1 MELNPFIAFLRKEA
15 GFTFKPDLVDRLG
28 RELPGLMA
36 QRGIRSAEAYLALLA
51 RDPDAFHEVV
61 TLLTVNETYFHR
73 EPDHLRLM
81 TRRLVPE
88 IAARKPNGEPIRILS
103 AGCSSGEEPYSI
115 VIALSEAAGGRLPA
129 DRYAVFGADID
140 ADAIAKARRSHY
152 GGRAFRALPP
162 ELRDRYFLPDAG
174 GRFRIREALRR
185 AVTFYTVNLL
195 HRPYP
200 PPLEN
205 MDLIFY
211 RNVSI
216 YFEPTIQRTIF
227 GHLGD
232 ILNPGGYIL
241 VSSTETLSHDFK
253 VLRLM
258 ALDGVFLYHKD
269 PAGEEAPLPIGKV
282 GLRGFPKSEADLRG
296 FPKIGKP
303 RRSSR
308 SPHPSPP
315 AAAERTAPTYEAAL
329 EAARNKRYD
338 QALEILDRIIA
349 RTSLADGVAAR
360 PLKAAILINQ
370 GRTDA
375 AKALCED
382 ALDAD
387 PLRTEASLL
396 LGMIA
401 RRDNDLDAAARRF
414 KEALYGDTA
423 NWLAHFYLAEIYQS
437 RGETQRMRREYGIV
451 IDLLTRGGF
460 SDHGLSF
467 FSLPF
472 TEAEIIH
479 LCRQNMAS

>member
-1 MELNPFIAFLRKEA
+1 M
-15 GFTFKPDLVDRLG
+15 
-28 RELPGLMA
+28 
-36 QRGIRSAEAYLALLA
+36 
-51 RDPDAFHEVV
+51 
-61 TLLTVNETYFHR
+61 
-73 EPDHLRLM
+73 
-81 TRRLVPE
+81 
-88 IAARKPNGEPIRILS
+88 
-103 AGCSSGEEPYSI
+103 
-115 VIALSEAAGGRLPA
+115 
-129 DRYAVFGADID
+129 
-140 ADAIAKARRSHY
+140 
-152 GGRAFRALPP
+152 
-162 ELRDRYFLPDAG
+162 
-174 GRFRIREALRR
+174 
-185 AVTFYTVNLL
+185 
-195 HRPYP
+195 
-200 PPLEN
+200 
-205 MDLIFY
+205 
-211 RNVSI
+211 
-216 YFEPTIQRTIF
+216 
-227 GHLGD
+227 
-232 ILNPGGYIL
+232 
-241 VSSTETLSHDFK
+241 
-253 VLRLM
+253 
-258 ALDGVFLYHKD
+258 
-269 PAGEEAPLPIGKV
+269 
-282 GLRGFPKSEADLRG
+282 
-296 FPKIGKP
+296 
-303 RRSSR
+303 SSR

-360 PLKAAILINQ
+360 TLKAAILINQ

-375 AKALCED
+375 AKALCEA
-382 ALDAD
+382 ALGAD

>member
-1 MELNPFIAFLRKEA
+1 MDLNPFKTFLRKKT
-15 GFTFKPDLVDRLG
+15 GFTIKPDLVDRLA
-28 RELPGLMA
+28 RELPALMA
-36 QRGIRSAEAYLALLA
+36 RRGIRSAEAYLALLD

-88 IAARKPNGEPIRILS
+88 IAARKPDGEPIRVLS

-115 VIALSEAAGGRLPA
+115 VISLAEAAGGRPTA

-140 ADAIAKARRSHY
+140 GDAVAKARRGHY
-152 GGRAFRALPP
+152 GGRAFRSLPP
-162 ELRDRYFLPDAG
+162 GLRDRYFVPEAG
-174 GRFRIREALRR
+174 GRFRIREAVRQ

-195 HRPYP
+195 NRPYP

-216 YFEPTIQRTIF
+216 YFDPATQRTIF

-269 PAGEEAPLPIGKV
+269 PAGGEAPLPIGPPST
-282 GLRGFPKSEADLRG
+282 G
-296 FPKIGKP
+296 
-303 RRSSR
+303 SR
-308 SPHPSPP
+308 PPSPRKAP
-315 AAAERTAPTYEAAL
+315 ALGRPRPPARPAGPYPPRAAAETTAPTYNEAL
-329 EAARNKRYD
+329 DAARNKRYD
-338 QALEILDRIIA
+338 QALEILDRLLARIPPADGTAA
-349 RTSLADGVAAR
+349 RT
-360 PLKAAILINQ
+360 LKAAILINQ
-370 GRTDA
+370 GRTAA
-375 AKALCED
+375 AKALCE
-382 ALDAD
+382 AVLDSD

-401 RRDNDLDAAARRF
+401 RRSNDLDAAVRRF
-414 KEALYGDTA
+414 KETLYGDTA

-451 IDLLTRGGF
+451 IDLLSRGGF